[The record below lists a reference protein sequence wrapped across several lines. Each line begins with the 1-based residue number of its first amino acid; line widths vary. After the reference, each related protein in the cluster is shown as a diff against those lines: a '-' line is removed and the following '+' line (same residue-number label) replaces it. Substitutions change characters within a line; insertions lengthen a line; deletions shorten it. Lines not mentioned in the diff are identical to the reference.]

1 MCHNPYPTSYDRA
14 QGWSGGHGYM
24 FRRCFR
30 AIEERTKAYFE
41 GLRITSV
48 EDVEDYRSLSPRQIS

>member
-1 MCHNPYPTSYDRA
+1 
-14 QGWSGGHGYM
+14 M

-30 AIEERTKAYFE
+30 VIEERTKEYFE

-48 EDVEDYRSLSPRQIS
+48 EDVEDYRSLSPR